1 MLPNRM
7 SAVAVG
13 KTALLRWFAEG
24 FVEIALVS
32 KSCPSK
38 FFLFRKLL
46 SFPVPWV
53 LLLCV
58 LGLLRAIGLVIV
70 PLVNCIINLH
80 LIIAVNFFCGT
91 YVKTIAYSH
100 IAQRSSSSRSNLGL
114 LNCVLHFAKNV

>member
-38 FFLFRKLL
+38 FFLFQKLL

-80 LIIAVNFFCGT
+80 LIIAVIFF
-91 YVKTIAYSH
+91 VVHMSKP
-100 IAQRSSSSRSNLGL
+100 
-114 LNCVLHFAKNV
+114 